1 MKFRSVILVI
11 GFLLCAPCALGQ
23 SCAMCY
29 GSAKSTTKEGQKA
42 INKAVLVLLVPPV
55 SCLTLGVWL
64 AFRYGKRRDR
74 EQNLSVSGWVQ
85 PVFYHKLESK
95 FHANPRHSPMPESD

>member
-1 MKFRSVILVI
+1 MKFRAAILVT
-11 GFLLCAPCALGQ
+11 GLLFCASCVLGQ

-55 SCLTLGVWL
+55 SCLTFGVWL
-64 AFRYGKRRDR
+64 AFRYSRRRDL
-74 EQNLSVSGWVQ
+74 EQSTSLGLRLETVSSEPPTFRSLTGQ
-85 PVFYHKLESK
+85 
-95 FHANPRHSPMPESD
+95 MG